1 MRINLNTE
9 EENPDENFFDRENLE
24 YRIKMLITKNT
35 QFPTYQKQ
43 KIIIFTTYYFNV
55 NFSSSAQ
62 VKRALKRMI
71 KILPRDFQ

>member
-1 MRINLNTE
+1 MQINLNTE
-9 EENPDENFFDRENLE
+9 EETPDENFFETENLE
-24 YRIKMLITKNT
+24 YRIEILITKNF

-43 KIIIFTTYYFNV
+43 KIIIFTTYFFNV

-71 KILPRDFQ
+71 KISPRDIQ